1 MSNVAQLRPEPED
14 NEGDASANAD
24 KTHWKRLINPLY
36 LGAYS
41 LPPGGDM
48 TVRIEVVVREIVK
61 GTDGKEEE
69 CTVARMVNEKPM
81 ILNRTN
87 SKSIARLYGPYIE
100 DWAGKEITIFASKT
114 KVAKEVVECLRIRP
128 QVTPKQAVKPG
139 LSALRFK
146 NALASVAS
154 GERSAA
160 FVRHN
165 FTLTDGQDRELTR
178 VESQRA

>member
-1 MSNVAQLRPEPED
+1 MP
-14 NEGDASANAD
+14 ASSVD
-24 KTHWKRLINPLY
+24 KTHWKRLINPHY

-48 TVRIEVVVREIVK
+48 TVRIDYVTREIVK

-69 CTVARMVNEKPM
+69 CTVAHMVNEKPM

-87 SKSIARLYGPYIE
+87 SKAIAKLYGPYIE
-100 DWAGKEITIFASKT
+100 DWAGKDITLFASKT

-128 QVTPKQAVKPG
+128 TVMPREAAKPP
-139 LSALRFK
+139 LSAQRFK
-146 NALASVAS
+146 AALASVAS
-154 GERSAA
+154 KERSAA

-165 FTLTDGQDRELTR
+165 FSLTAEQDRELTST
-178 VESQRA
+178 ERAHA